1 MRITPMLRPVF
12 FALAILAAF
21 AVLPAHAGD
30 KSETKASMS
39 STDKESKEITLT
51 GEILDLYCYMS
62 HPAKGQGA
70 DHAKCAASCIKRGL
84 PIGLLV
90 GDDVY
95 LIIGS
100 DHESAADMVVEFAG
114 KKAKVTGTLTN
125 HNGIMALDLKS
136 IEKV

>member
-1 MRITPMLRPVF
+1 MRITAMLRPVF
-12 FALAILAAF
+12 FTLAILAAF

-30 KSETKASMS
+30 KSDAKTSMTKETK
-39 STDKESKEITLT
+39 DVTLT
-51 GEILDLYCYMS
+51 GEILDLYCYMAD
-62 HPAKGQGA
+62 PAKGQGA

-95 LIIGS
+95 LITGS
-100 DHESAADMVVEFAG
+100 DHESAADMVADFAG
-114 KKAKVTGTLTN
+114 KKAKVTGTLTK